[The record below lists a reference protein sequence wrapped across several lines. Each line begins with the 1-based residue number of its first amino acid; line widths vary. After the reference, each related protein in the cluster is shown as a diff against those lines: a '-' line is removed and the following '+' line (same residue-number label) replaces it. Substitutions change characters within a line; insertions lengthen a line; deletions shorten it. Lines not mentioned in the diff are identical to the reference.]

1 MPVKSI
7 RLAVLFVLAGIACNL
22 HAQSII
28 IPNWINLPQ
37 DTIVKNQLI
46 KSLNGF
52 LSQKEK
58 SNKDNTYVLKECL
71 LETSDLLDEIKGMG
85 QNAKKQDKDFYKCYL
100 TNLIKV
106 DADNYIVQFSNI
118 GVDDNTPRLR
128 ASFKLRAKRVGDE
141 FHFYSPL
148 KQNTIAWKIKKYSNL
163 ICYYKDTINL
173 ADAKAYKS
181 KLDFYNKK
189 LKAPVLP
196 VIFYFCDNF
205 TEVQQILGIEYKAD
219 YNGATDNNLTSTED
233 NMSLMVNGSTKD
245 QERFNAHDLWHERLH
260 AVMDRA
266 IINRPVD
273 EGCAYLYGGSWNYT
287 WDEVLTKFKKYAAD
301 SPNADWLKL
310 YAETTAYDPGSRP
323 LITAYAL
330 NALIVQKIER
340 EKGFASVLELL
351 SCGPREKRDA
361 NYFKAL
367 EKLTGITQANFNT
380 AMWALIK
387 GS

>member
-7 RLAVLFVLAGIACNL
+7 RLAVLFVLVSVACSL
-22 HAQSII
+22 HAQSVIV
-28 IPNWINLPQ
+28 PTWVNLPQ

-46 KSLNGF
+46 NSLNGF
-52 LSQKEK
+52 LSQKENP
-58 SNKDNTYVLKECL
+58 NKDNTYVLKECL
-71 LETSDLLDEIKGMG
+71 LETSDLLDEIKGME

-100 TNLIKV
+100 TNVIKV
-106 DADNYIVQFSNI
+106 DVNNYIVQFSYI

-128 ASFKLRAKRVGDE
+128 ASFKLRAKRIGDE

-148 KQNTIAWKIKKYSNL
+148 KQNTIAWRVKKYNDL
-163 ICYYKDTINL
+163 TCYYKDTINL

-189 LKAPVLP
+189 LKTPVLP
-196 VIFYFCDNF
+196 IIFYFCDDF
-205 TEVQQILGIEYKAD
+205 TEVQQVLGIEYKAD
-219 YNGATDNNLTSTED
+219 YNGVTDNNLTSTEN
-233 NMSLMVNGSTKD
+233 NMSLMVNGSNKD
-245 QERFNAHDLWHERLH
+245 HERFNAHDLWHERLH

-287 WDEVLTKFKKYAAD
+287 WNEALTKFKKYAAD
-301 SPNADWLKL
+301 NPNADWLKL
-310 YAETTAYDPGSRP
+310 YTETTAYDPGDRP

-351 SCGPREKRDA
+351 SCGPREKGDA
-361 NYFKAL
+361 NYFRAL